1 MFFRRGG
8 NSSIEDSG
16 AVDLAKVKAQE
27 AAKRKREEREQRAA
41 ERQKIWGDRSRYSVR
56 DHLSFWAEIL
66 IEKERERRAEKDY
79 RRNTFRAML
88 EEQRAQLDE
97 EMRPKPKLEQQ
108 QERGQVVEHSVL
120 DELRQQRERD
130 QGRGRSMSDEI

>member
-56 DHLSFWAEIL
+56 DHLTYWAEIL
-66 IEKERERRAEKDY
+66 VERERERRAERDY
-79 RRNTFRAML
+79 RRTSFRSIID
-88 EEQRAQLDE
+88 EQRAELDR
-97 EMRPKPKLEQQ
+97 EMRPPKLER
-108 QERGQVVEHSVL
+108 ERQRGLVVEHEIFEERRL
-120 DELRQQRERD
+120 QRERD
-130 QGRGRSMSDEI
+130 QGRGRGLSLDE